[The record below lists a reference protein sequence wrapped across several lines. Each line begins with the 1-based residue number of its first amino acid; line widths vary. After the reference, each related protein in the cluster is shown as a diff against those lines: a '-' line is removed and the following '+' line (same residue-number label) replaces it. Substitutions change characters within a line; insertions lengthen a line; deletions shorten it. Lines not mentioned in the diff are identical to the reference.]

1 MRYVFLVHTSAL
13 FSPHRYELYSHF
25 YCAQKLGL
33 TAEQRPVEGELLGKV
48 LDVCDAL
55 VHGPGEV
62 VRMVKTAE
70 DDAGEVD
77 GLHEVAHQRA
87 LDAHN
92 IPPKKKRK
100 KQSYGLFDCRLES
113 VSASQRVVI
122 FRRRR

>member
-1 MRYVFLVHTSAL
+1 MQLILVASSAES
-13 FSPHRYELYSHF
+13 SPT
-25 YCAQKLGL
+25 L

-48 LDVCDAL
+48 LDVSDAL

-62 VRMVKTAE
+62 VCVVQTAQ

-92 IPPKKKRK
+92 VPPG
-100 KQSYGLFDCRLES
+100 STG
-113 VSASQRVVI
+113 RV
-122 FRRRR
+122 RADLTA